1 MEFTKN
7 NLFLFVMF
15 VLVLSI
21 EAHIGEFDEVWRK
34 RAEKAKKAARH
45 AYHPNPKIVA
55 DHLNNQVDK

>member
-1 MEFTKN
+1 
-7 NLFLFVMF
+7 MF

-34 RAEKAKKAARH
+34 RAQQAKKAARH